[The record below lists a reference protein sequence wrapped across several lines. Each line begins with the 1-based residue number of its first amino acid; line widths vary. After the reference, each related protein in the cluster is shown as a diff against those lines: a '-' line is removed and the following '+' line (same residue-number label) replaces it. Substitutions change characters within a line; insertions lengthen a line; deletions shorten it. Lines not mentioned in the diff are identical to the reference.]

1 MVVRWGDMAFQKRQH
16 ATIGWLQV
24 QVWINNHTAPY
35 TCMTGCCG
43 VFRVLVLIQVLSF
56 TNYFV
61 PVQENQV

>member
-1 MVVRWGDMAFQKRQH
+1 MVVRCGDMAFQRRQH
-16 ATIGWLQV
+16 ATNGLQV

-56 TNYFV
+56 TNYFL
-61 PVQENQV
+61 PVKENQV